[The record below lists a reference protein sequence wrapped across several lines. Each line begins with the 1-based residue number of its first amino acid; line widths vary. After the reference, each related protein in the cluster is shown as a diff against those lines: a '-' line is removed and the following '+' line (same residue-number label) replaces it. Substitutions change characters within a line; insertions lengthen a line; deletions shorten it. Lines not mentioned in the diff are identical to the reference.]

1 MLLRT
6 IGKRL
11 LLLVPTLLGLS
22 ILLFLWVRALPGGP
36 AVALLGEKATP
47 EAIARI
53 NELYGFN
60 KPIIEQYFTWLGR
73 LLQGDF
79 GTSLTTG
86 RPVTEEFLNRFP
98 ATLELSLFAL
108 AFAIGVGIPLGYL
121 AARHHGRWSDHV
133 AVAAS
138 LVGITIPVFFLA
150 FILKYVFAVKLG
162 WLPSDGRQ
170 NPRMDATHYTNLYVL
185 DGVMT
190 GEWDAAW
197 DAFLHLILPAIALGT
212 IPLAIIVRITR
223 ASVLEVQNADYVRTG
238 RAKGISRDILRRRFI
253 LRNAMLPVVT
263 TIGLQ
268 TGLLISGA
276 VLTETVFAFPGIG
289 SFLYRAI
296 FSRDYPVLQ
305 GFILFIA
312 VLYALINLIVDV
324 SYSFIDP
331 RVRVS

>member
-1 MLLRT
+1 MLGA
-6 IGKRL
+6 IGKRI

-36 AVALLGEKATP
+36 AVALLGERATS
-47 EAIARI
+47 EAVAEI

-60 KPIIEQYFTWLGR
+60 RPLVEQYFTWLGR

-79 GTSLTTG
+79 GVSIQTG
-86 RPVTEEFLNRFP
+86 RPVVEEFARRFP
-98 ATLELSLFAL
+98 ATLELSFAAL
-108 AFAIGVGIPLGYL
+108 ILAIGIGVPMGYW
-121 AARHHGRWSDHV
+121 AARRHGKASDHV
-133 AVAAS
+133 AVVLS

-150 FILKYVFAVKLG
+150 FILKYVFAVQLG

-170 NPRMDATHYTNLYVL
+170 SPRINATHPTGLYVL
-185 DGVMT
+185 DGVLT
-190 GEWDAAW
+190 GEFDAAC
-197 DAFLHLILPAIALGT
+197 DAIVHLVLPAVALAT

-238 RAKGISRDILRRRFI
+238 MAKGVSQGTIRSRFV
-253 LRNAMLPVVT
+253 LRNALLPVVT

-268 TGLLISGA
+268 TGLLVSGA

-289 SFLYRAI
+289 SFLAQAI
-296 FSRDYPVLQ
+296 FTRDFPVLQ
-305 GFILFIA
+305 GFIIFIA
-312 VLYALINLIVDV
+312 IIYALINLLVDV

-331 RVRVS
+331 RVRVQ